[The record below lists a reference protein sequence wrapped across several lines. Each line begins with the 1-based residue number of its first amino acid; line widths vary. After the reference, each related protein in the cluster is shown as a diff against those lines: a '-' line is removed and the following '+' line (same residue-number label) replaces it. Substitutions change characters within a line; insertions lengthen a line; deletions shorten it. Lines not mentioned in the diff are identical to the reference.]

1 MALLLKWMKSVFWL
15 AANSSSR
22 NSGDCWSGCTWRSC
36 HPAEAGSGCGRC
48 WVPQCQTCL
57 CLPAHR
63 WWCFHGTQ
71 RYTTPEGK
79 GGLEYKTVIEFHCWC
94 AHVRLHNRKGWF
106 SVCVCVCMC
115 VYVCVCVCVYICVC
129 KITLSLHLFPVV
141 KVRCAENLLTMLSC
155 LNVKHSVG
163 TLFWCTS
170 LYLLL
175 MFCFSFN

>member
-1 MALLLKWMKSVFWL
+1 MTYGALFCVTLQGFLLS
-15 AANSSSR
+15 ASSSR
-22 NSGDCWSGCTWRSC
+22 FNITS
-36 HPAEAGSGCGRC
+36 
-48 WVPQCQTCL
+48 
-57 CLPAHR
+57 
-63 WWCFHGTQ
+63 
-71 RYTTPEGK
+71 
-79 GGLEYKTVIEFHCWC
+79 
-94 AHVRLHNRKGWF
+94 VRVRVYVCVF
-106 SVCVCVCMC
+106 ARVCVCVCAHVCACVCVRACLCGGMC
-115 VYVCVCVCVYICVC
+115 VCVRACVCVCVYMCVCVCVYICVC